1 MRDFNISTLL
11 DVPPEPIEEQL
22 SDGLLDPREVV
33 RPHCPQPDRVP
44 ELLRLDAGDD
54 LPGLINLMR

>member
-33 RPHCPQPDRVP
+33 RHHCPQPDRVP